1 MSNVNGFLVTLD
13 IGSSQV
19 RVVVAKLTEDGTF
32 PIVGIGTAV
41 SLGIKKGAIVDID
54 QAAGAIRTA
63 IKQAEQM
70 VGIEITD
77 VYVGLSGNHITIS
90 HSHGVVATLNQDR
103 EIEADDV
110 DRVLQATK
118 VIALPPERVI
128 IEVVPKQFI
137 VDGITDIRDPIGMVG
152 VRLEVDAMVITGSKT
167 VVHNVYRCIEKASL
181 HMAGFVFLP
190 LSISEYTL
198 SNDEKNLGVVLA
210 DIGSGTI
217 KLAFYSQGNLTGTAV
232 IPMGGE
238 YITTDL
244 VYVLRTETDTAEEL
258 KCKYGISMKAYADKR
273 ENIPIKTMVGK
284 ERYLSQ
290 LELAQI
296 MEPRIMEI
304 FQLIKQQV
312 KAMGFSSEPAGGYV
326 LSGGVTET
334 PYLLE
339 AAKSQLGQGV
349 RISKSKDTTLPD
361 PALLASISMVHQLSK
376 QGRVFANKINRA
388 ESAPRKK
395 ERNRTSAFQ
404 RMKNWLSEF
413 I

>member
-1 MSNVNGFLVTLD
+1 MSNGYLATLD

-19 RVVVAKLTEDGTF
+19 RVVVAELTKNRTF
-32 PIVGIGTAV
+32 PIVGVGTAV
-41 SLGIKKGAIVDID
+41 SSGIKKGAIIDIE
-54 QAAGAIRTA
+54 QAAEAIRSA
-63 IKQAEQM
+63 IEQAEQM
-70 VGIEITD
+70 VGVELTD
-77 VYVGLSGNHITIS
+77 VYVGLSGNHISIQ

-103 EIEADDV
+103 EIGAEDV
-110 DRVLQATK
+110 ERVLQAAK

-128 IEVVPKQFI
+128 IEVVSKQFI
-137 VDGITDIRDPIGMVG
+137 VDGIAEIRDPVGMVG

-190 LSISEYTL
+190 LSISEYALTT
-198 SNDEKNLGVVLA
+198 DEKTLGVVLA

-217 KLAFYSQGNLTGTAV
+217 KLAFYSQGNLAGTAV

-244 VYVLRTETDTAEEL
+244 VYVLQTQKEVAEEL
-258 KCKYGISMKAYADKR
+258 KCKYGIAVKSHADKR
-273 ENIPIKTMVGK
+273 ESIPISMMTGN
-284 ERYLSQ
+284 ERYSSQ

-304 FQLIKQQV
+304 FQLIHQQV
-312 KAMGFSSEPAGGYV
+312 KAMGFTHAPAGGYV
-326 LSGGVTET
+326 LVGGVTET

-339 AAKSQLGQGV
+339 AAKSQLGHGV
-349 RISKSKDTTLPD
+349 RIARSKESSVSSTSF
-361 PALLASISMVHQLSK
+361 LASVSMIHHLAR
-376 QGRVFANKINRA
+376 QGSVLVNKPKRT
-388 ESAPRKK
+388 ETAPRTKEKK
-395 ERNRTSAFQ
+395 RISAFQ
-404 RMKNWLSEF
+404 KMKSWLSEF

>member
-1 MSNVNGFLVTLD
+1 MSNGYLVTLD

-19 RVVVAKLTEDGTF
+19 RVVVAELTKNGTF
-32 PIVGIGTAV
+32 PIVGVGTAM
-41 SLGIKKGAIVDID
+41 SAGIKKGAIIDIE
-54 QAAGAIRTA
+54 QAAGAIRKA
-63 IKQAEQM
+63 IEQAEQM

-77 VYVGLSGNHITIS
+77 VYVGLSGNHISIQ

-103 EIEADDV
+103 EIGAEDV
-110 DRVLQATK
+110 ERVLQATK

-128 IEVVPKQFI
+128 IEVVSKQFI
-137 VDGITDIRDPIGMVG
+137 VDGIAEIRDPIGMVG

-190 LSISEYTL
+190 LSISEFTL
-198 SNDEKNLGVVLA
+198 TSDEKNLGVVLA

-217 KLAFYSQGNLTGTAV
+217 KLAFYSQGNLAGTAV

-244 VYVLRTETDTAEEL
+244 VYVLQTQKEVAEEL
-258 KCKYGISMKAYADKR
+258 KCKHGIAVKAHADNR
-273 ENIPIKTMVGK
+273 ESIPIQMMAGK
-284 ERYLSQ
+284 ERYSSQ

-304 FQLIKQQV
+304 FQLINQQV
-312 KAMGFSSEPAGGYV
+312 KAMGFTNEPAGGYV
-326 LSGGVTET
+326 LVGGVTET

-349 RISKSKDTTLPD
+349 RIARSKETSIST
-361 PALLASISMVHQLSK
+361 PAFLASVSMIHHLAK
-376 QGRVFANKINRA
+376 QGSILVNKPSRS
-388 ESAPRKK
+388 EKAPHKK
-395 ERNRTSAFQ
+395 EKKRVSAFQ

>member
-1 MSNVNGFLVTLD
+1 MSNGYLVTLD

-19 RVVVAKLTEDGTF
+19 RVVVAELTKNGTF
-32 PIVGIGTAV
+32 PIVGVGTAV
-41 SLGIKKGAIVDID
+41 SSGVKKGAIVDIE
-54 QAAGAIRTA
+54 QAARAVRLAIE
-63 IKQAEQM
+63 QAEQM

-77 VYVGLSGNHITIS
+77 VYVGLSGNHISIQ

-103 EIEADDV
+103 EIGAEDV
-110 DRVLQATK
+110 ERVLQATK

-128 IEVVPKQFI
+128 IEVVSKQFT
-137 VDGITDIRDPIGMVG
+137 VDGIPEIRDPIGMVG
-152 VRLEVDAMVITGSKT
+152 VRLEVDAMVVTGSKT

-190 LSISEYTL
+190 LSISEFTL
-198 SNDEKNLGVVLA
+198 TADEKNLGVVLA

-217 KLAFYSQGNLTGTAV
+217 KLAFYSQGNLAGTAV

-244 VYVLRTETDTAEEL
+244 VYVLQTQKDVAEEL
-258 KCKYGISMKAYADKR
+258 KCKYGIAVKAYADKR
-273 ENIPIKTMVGK
+273 ESIPIQMMAGK
-284 ERYLSQ
+284 ERYSSQ

-304 FQLIKQQV
+304 FQLIHQQV
-312 KAMGFSSEPAGGYV
+312 KAMGFASEPAGGYV
-326 LSGGVTET
+326 LVGGVTET

-339 AAKSQLGQGV
+339 AAKSQLGQAV
-349 RISKSKDTTLPD
+349 RIARSKETSISS
-361 PALLASISMVHQLSK
+361 PAFLASVSMIHHLAK
-376 QGRVFANKINRA
+376 QGSILVNKPSRKETVPRTKEKNR
-388 ESAPRKK
+388 P
-395 ERNRTSAFQ
+395 SAFQ

>member
-19 RVVVAKLTEDGTF
+19 RVVVAKITENGVF
-32 PIVGIGTAV
+32 PIVGIGTTV
-41 SLGIKKGAIVDID
+41 SLGVKKGAIVDID
-54 QAAGAIRTA
+54 QTANAIRQA
-63 IKQAEQM
+63 IKQVEQM
-70 VGIEITD
+70 VEIEITD
-77 VYVGLSGNHITIS
+77 VYVGLSGNHISIQ

-103 EIEADDV
+103 EIEAEDV
-110 DRVLQATK
+110 ERVLQATK

-137 VDGITDIRDPIGMVG
+137 VDGITDIRDPIGMIG
-152 VRLEVDAMVITGSKT
+152 VRLEVDAMVVTGSKT

-198 SNDEKNLGVVLA
+198 SMDEKNLGTVLA

-217 KLAFYSQGNLTGTAV
+217 KLAFYSQGNLAGTAV

-244 VYVLRTETDTAEEL
+244 VYVLRTETEVAEEI
-258 KCKYGISMKAYADKR
+258 KRKYGIAMKAYADKR
-273 ENIPIKTMVGK
+273 ETIPIQTMVGK
-284 ERYLSQ
+284 ERYVSQ

-312 KAMGFSSEPAGGYV
+312 QAMGFASEPAGGYV
-326 LSGGVTET
+326 LVGGVTET

-339 AAKSQLGQGV
+339 AAKSQLGHGV
-349 RISKSKDTTLPD
+349 RIARTKEMAIPD
-361 PALLASISMVHQLSK
+361 PAMLASVSMVNQLTK
-376 QGRVFANKINRA
+376 QGRLYANKVNRS
-388 ESAPRKK
+388 ESTSKAK
-395 ERNRTSAFQ
+395 ERNRISAFQ
-404 RMKNWLSEF
+404 KMKKWLREF